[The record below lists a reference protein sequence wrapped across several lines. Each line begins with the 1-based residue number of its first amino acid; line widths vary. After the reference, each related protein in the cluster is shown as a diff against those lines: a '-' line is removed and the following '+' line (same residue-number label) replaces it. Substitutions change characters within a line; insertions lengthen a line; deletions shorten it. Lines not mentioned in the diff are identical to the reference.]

1 MRDGSTRLPPS
12 LATPDGAAALPETDP
27 AEIPNPDLLARI
39 PLAARCILDV
49 GCGAGALLA
58 AHRARNPAA
67 RLLGIESDP
76 ELADRAAQ
84 RLDDVACADVETD
97 PFPFDPDTV
106 PDCVIYGDVL
116 EHLRDPAAVLRA
128 HIARMAPDGVVL
140 ICIPNLEHWSFA
152 ARLLAG
158 SWRYEPAGLLDAGHL
173 RWFTLDTMRAL
184 LTEVG
189 LVPLDV
195 APRVFNPAEAEAFAA
210 ALAPALAALRID
222 PAAYRARATPL
233 QFVWRAR
240 PRPQG
245 RMNIVG
251 TALPPVGG
259 VSHLRVLEPM
269 AALATDPEVM
279 ARVMPLSEIPPAGTE
294 GPQICVLHRPVLTG
308 PEGAAVLRHL
318 IGRGWLVVTEFDDHP
333 DFFARQ
339 SGGEPL
345 TFAGAHAVQTST
357 EALAAILRPRNPEVA
372 VFPNAIARLPE
383 PANFRDPDRLTLF
396 FGALNREGDWEGLV
410 PALNSVAAVAGERL
424 RFSIVHDRALFD
436 ALETEHKSFTPLC
449 DYPTYLRLLGE
460 AEIALMPLAD
470 TPFNRAKSD
479 LKFIEAAACRVAPL
493 ASTVVYADSLTDGRT
508 GLLFTDA
515 DSLRA
520 RLLHLVAMPELAQ
533 ALAEAARAYVA
544 RERMLAAQVTPR
556 LTWYRGL
563 WARRAELDA
572 ALRARVPGLLPG

>member
-1 MRDGSTRLPPS
+1 M
-12 LATPDGAAALPETDP
+12 PETDP

-76 ELADRAAQ
+76 ALADRAAQ

-128 HIARMAPDGVVL
+128 HVARMAPDGVVL

-184 LTEVG
+184 LAEVG

-195 APRVFNPAEAEAFAA
+195 APRVFDPAEAEAFTA

-222 PAAYRARATPL
+222 PAGYRARATPL

-357 EALAAILRPRNPEVA
+357 EALAAVLRPRNPEVA

-383 PANFRDPDRLTLF
+383 PANFRDLDRLTLF
-396 FGALNREGDWEGLV
+396 FGALNRERDWEGLV

-424 RFSIVHDRALFD
+424 RFSVVHDRALFD
-436 ALETEHKSFTPLC
+436 ALQTEHKRFTPLT
-449 DYPTYLRLLGE
+449 DYPTYLHLLGE

-479 LKFIEAAACRVAPL
+479 LKFIEAGACRVAPL
-493 ASTVVYADSLTDGRT
+493 ASPVVYADSLTDGRT

-515 DSLRA
+515 DSLR
-520 RLLHLVAMPELAQ
+520 
-533 ALAEAARAYVA
+533 
-544 RERMLAAQVTPR
+544 
-556 LTWYRGL
+556 
-563 WARRAELDA
+563 
-572 ALRARVPGLLPG
+572 